1 MDRQTDEGDVMR
13 KLTGLLVALLTF
25 CALLTGLA
33 PATASSQAEAAISA
47 AYNRPG
53 VAAGLGWATGPVSC
67 GLKNGGCYQSYQKG
81 AIVWSPATGA
91 QPVLGG
97 IRQVWGQYKF
107 EDGPL
112 GYPTGPE
119 TCGLNGN
126 GCRQN
131 FQNGYIAWSPSNGGW
146 ATMSAIGNAWLRSN
160 LEDGPLGYPAGAEIC
175 GLKNGGCYQM
185 FQSGTIIWSP
195 ATGAQPVLG
204 GMRQVWGQYKFEDG
218 PLGYPTG
225 PETCGLK
232 GNGCRQNFQGG
243 AVLWSPTA
251 GGWPTWY
258 AIKTA
263 WEGTGAQNGQ
273 LGYPTGAESCNA
285 GQCRQNFQGGYILW
299 TANTG
304 ANIYY
309 SALVVNKKRPLSPID
324 YVPWPIQNIGSVQMQ
339 GTAADAANAMI
350 AAAASDGVRLLTVS
364 GYRDYWTQRGLYSD
378 YVNRYGQSQ
387 ADLISARPGYS
398 EHQTGLALD
407 IGDTNTGCDLQTCF
421 ENTAAGTWA
430 RNNAWRFGFIIRYP
444 WGQTPTTGYS
454 YEPWHLR
461 YVGTP
466 TASDM
471 RNRGIPTLEQY
482 YGLPAAPDY

>member
-1 MDRQTDEGDVMR
+1 MR

-119 TCGLNGN
+119 TCGLKGN

-131 FQNGYIAWSPSNGGW
+131 FQN
-146 ATMSAIGNAWLRSN
+146 
-160 LEDGPLGYPAGAEIC
+160 
-175 GLKNGGCYQM
+175 
-185 FQSGTIIWSP
+185 
-195 ATGAQPVLG
+195 
-204 GMRQVWGQYKFEDG
+204 
-218 PLGYPTG
+218 
-225 PETCGLK
+225 
-232 GNGCRQNFQGG
+232 G

-273 LGYPTGAESCNA
+273 SGYPTGAESCNA
-285 GQCRQNFQGGYILW
+285 GQCRQNFQGGYIL
-299 TANTG
+299 
-304 ANIYY
+304 
-309 SALVVNKKRPLSPID
+309 
-324 YVPWPIQNIGSVQMQ
+324 
-339 GTAADAANAMI
+339 
-350 AAAASDGVRLLTVS
+350 
-364 GYRDYWTQRGLYSD
+364 
-378 YVNRYGQSQ
+378 
-387 ADLISARPGYS
+387 
-398 EHQTGLALD
+398 
-407 IGDTNTGCDLQTCF
+407 
-421 ENTAAGTWA
+421 
-430 RNNAWRFGFIIRYP
+430 
-444 WGQTPTTGYS
+444 
-454 YEPWHLR
+454 
-461 YVGTP
+461 
-466 TASDM
+466 
-471 RNRGIPTLEQY
+471 
-482 YGLPAAPDY
+482 